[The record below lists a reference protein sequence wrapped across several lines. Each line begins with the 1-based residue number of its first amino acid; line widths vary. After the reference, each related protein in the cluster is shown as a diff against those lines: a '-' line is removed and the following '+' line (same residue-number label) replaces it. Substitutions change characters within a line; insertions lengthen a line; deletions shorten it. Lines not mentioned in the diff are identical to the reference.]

1 VTTYLHNVISR
12 NVYEIS
18 GCLEDYSKGDM
29 PVAKIYRPL
38 RQRIYGVL
46 LHEKPT
52 VTAVRE
58 WCVESST
65 VPSQPTDVQVVR
77 MPSVGKLIA
86 EQTCSLKLFYCEQV
100 VTKLNEYYNKQ
111 TVLTDEVS
119 KSVRSIPASIWK
131 VQG

>member
-1 VTTYLHNVISR
+1 M
-12 NVYEIS
+12 S
-18 GCLEDYSKGDM
+18 GSVEDYCKGDM

-52 VTAVRE
+52 VTAVKE

-77 MPSVGKLIA
+77 MLSVGKLIV
-86 EQTCSLKLFYCEQV
+86 EHSCSFKLFYCKQV

-119 KSVRSIPASIWK
+119 QSVRSIPAAFGRYRFKILTS
-131 VQG
+131 